1 MSSSGKIVC
10 GSCGRQYSWKPELA
24 GRTVKCKCGAAIVVP
39 RESPVAAVAAP
50 DGYDL
55 AAEGAVGESA
65 PSYAPA
71 AYTPPAYR
79 SPVSSRETAS
89 TGTAIAGRDSKAR
102 RGAAVDSA
110 KRSEIKKIAVIAVG
124 LVLVIGLIVG
134 AKFAFDAFGPS
145 SSKPKNLKGMDGA
158 VASMTEENGAFE
170 VLSWLK
176 ENNRRGV
183 VGFFWTREKTELVA
197 QEWYDHGAKKV
208 LAFGGVMTRCLAI
221 ELPDDKAKREYFFDY
236 AQRFSL
242 ETHPGKVAQKD
253 EGQKYVVINF
263 IGEL

>member
-10 GSCGRQYSWKPELA
+10 ESCGRQYGWKPELA
-24 GRTVKCKCGAAIVVP
+24 GRTVKCKCGAAITVP

-55 AAEGAVGESA
+55 ADGAADSA
-65 PSYAPA
+65 PTYAPA
-71 AYTPPAYR
+71 AYTPPAY
-79 SPVSSRETAS
+79 SAPAGSRETAAA
-89 TGTAIAGRDSKAR
+89 GTATAAGRTPKAR
-102 RGAAVDSA
+102 RGGTMDSA
-110 KRSEIKKIAVIAVG
+110 KKSELKKIAVIAVG
-124 LVLVIGLIVG
+124 LVLVIGLIIG
-134 AKFAFDAFGPS
+134 AKLAFDAFG
-145 SSKPKNLKGMDGA
+145 SSKPKNLKGMDGV
-158 VASMTEENGAFE
+158 VASMTDENAAYE
-170 VLSWLK
+170 VLGWLK

-221 ELPDDKAKREYFFDY
+221 ELPDDKAKREYFFEY
-236 AQRFSL
+236 AQKFSV
-242 ETHPGKVAQKD
+242 ETHPGKVLQKD

-263 IGEL
+263 LGEL